1 MQKHFVIFAQLTG
14 GLGQVPFYFDVS
26 LPQTGQ
32 LLHTTNTH
40 LLQFPHR
47 DKLVQLAYTMQGC
60 LFPMPGVYLI
70 ELFCD
75 GQWVADTP
83 LDLL

>member
-14 GLGQVPFYFDVS
+14 GLGQVPFYLDVS
-26 LPQTGQ
+26 FPQTGQ
-32 LLHTTNTH
+32 LIHTTNAH
-40 LLQFPHR
+40 LLHFPRR

-70 ELFCD
+70 ELFCN